1 MDVDEL
7 KSRLYSVRERIARA
21 SGESGHEVTLVAATK
36 TVPAEIIDTAVSL
49 GITSVGENRVQEFV
63 AKRELV
69 TGAEWHFIGTLQRNK
84 AKYLVGK
91 VKLIQSVS
99 SLPLAEEIARL
110 AAKLGIVQDVL
121 IEVNAA
127 DEPSKTGASMS
138 EASELIEKARTLKG
152 IRVRGLMAIPP
163 KDAAD
168 ATYRKLLALYESQSS
183 QDFDILSVGMSG
195 DFERAIAFGS
205 NMVRLGTAIFG
216 DRNSHDKT

>member
-1 MDVDEL
+1 MDIDEL

-21 SGESGHEVTLVAATK
+21 SGTAREVTLVAATK
-36 TVPAEIIDTAVSL
+36 TVPADTINAAVSL
-49 GITSVGENRVQEFV
+49 GVTNTGENRVQEFM

-99 SLPLAEEIARL
+99 SLPLAEEIDRL
-110 AAKLGIVQDVL
+110 AARLGIVQDVL

-127 DEPSKTGASMS
+127 DEPSKTGASMNGA
-138 EASELIEKARTLKG
+138 EELIEKAQRLGSIK
-152 IRVRGLMAIPP
+152 VRGLMAIPP
-163 KDAAD
+163 KCATD
-168 ATYRKLLALYESQSS
+168 ATYRKLRALYESQRM